1 MGDSEFGS
9 FSFGLSERITQTL
22 PLTYDKK
29 VFPAL
34 IRPLCPSRTHGSPLT
49 VLGSGGTC
57 VTTGYAAGMQA
68 FEAETIVQLDKDTML

>member
-1 MGDSEFGS
+1 MIQS
-9 FSFGLSERITQTL
+9 L

-49 VLGSGGTC
+49 VFGSGGAC
-57 VTTGYAAGMQA
+57 VNTGYATGIQA
-68 FEAETIVQLDKDTML
+68 FEAEAIVRFDGYLKSKVSVCHSKIETVTN

>member
-9 FSFGLSERITQTL
+9 FSSGLSERMMQSL

-49 VLGSGGTC
+49 VFGSGGTC
-57 VTTGYAAGMQA
+57 VNTGYAIGIQA
-68 FEAETIVQLDKDTML
+68 FEAEAIVSFDEDLMV